1 MLTITTVI
9 RGRRRVYFISHP
21 RRVDV
26 VHCVAIALTF
36 LILSARVLYGQTDK
50 RFGEVCQKLTGDP
63 KCKVCVKG
71 KTNVWSCTSDVIWQE
86 IPGNN
91 LPVPGNDNSSPPSRK
106 SGGGNSETGTG
117 TSHGPCPNWSPK
129 FNQMNDPDMIQALR
143 QQSNNW
149 DAAIATGTAQGTNIQ
164 GQIAAGQASLQQL
177 YNYGSQLDQ
186 TIRSLGGGNYQSVS
200 PLGCKQGQYA
210 SALGAALCARLSTQ
224 NAIYGMEGT
233 LDILNCR
240 AGVASA
246 AGGQMPSSTSFGN
259 PMAGNDS
266 ASGAGNLEAPQPPQ
280 PSAPPELIDPSSFAK
295 AGAGSSPVDKA
306 FNDLLADDST
316 TKQTSA
322 PQSGTVDPGGSAGS
336 MGSSDAPVNSAWSDP
351 LSNTGDAPSDAQR
364 NDDVQGQTTDSKELV
379 RDLLNDGL
387 AATGPPG
394 ETVVQTY
401 DNLKGWADLS
411 SPDPDVQM
419 QGVTTV
425 MSGANDVLNTNPLS
439 KVVSGQMIST
449 IGTTYQAAD
458 NLMTSSYQAANDSLQ
473 GNAVSQSDLDAQW
486 DALPTAIGKGLI
498 PGYKYVDSVQQEYQN
513 AQQSVK
519 NAENSINATYQS
531 FTNFIY
537 GRDCNPF
544 NPDPG
549 CPK

>member
-1 MLTITTVI
+1 M
-9 RGRRRVYFISHP
+9 FIPFSHFP
-21 RRVDV
+21 QRVDSAVRV
-26 VHCVAIALTF
+26 VIPLI
-36 LILSARVLYGQTDK
+36 ILSLAVPILCAQTDK
-50 RFGEVCQKLTGDP
+50 RFGEVCQKLTGDS

-71 KTNVWSCTSDVIWQE
+71 KTNAWSCTSYAIWQE

-91 LPVPGNDNSSPPSRK
+91 LPVPGNDNSPPPSRK
-106 SGGGNSETGTG
+106 SGGGNSEAGTG
-117 TSHGPCPNWSPK
+117 ISHGRCPNWSPK

-149 DAAIATGTAQGTNIQ
+149 DGAIATGAAQGTNIQ

-186 TIRSLGGGNYQSVS
+186 TIRSLGGGNYQSVT

-210 SALGAALCARLSTQ
+210 SALGAALCARLITQ

-266 ASGAGNLEAPQPPQ
+266 ASGAGNLETPQPPQPPQ
-280 PSAPPELIDPSSFAK
+280 PSAPPVLIDPSSFAK

-306 FNDLLADDST
+306 FNDLLADDSNT
-316 TKQTSA
+316 NQPSA

-351 LSNTGDAPSDAQR
+351 LSNTGNAPSDARQ

-394 ETVVQTY
+394 ETIVQTY

-411 SPDPDVQM
+411 SPDSSAQI
-419 QGVTTV
+419 QGVTAV

-458 NLMTSSYQAANDSLQ
+458 NLMTNSFQACQRFAS
-473 GNAVSQSDLDAQW
+473 GE
-486 DALPTAIGKGLI
+486 PCFPI
-498 PGYKYVDSVQQEYQN
+498 
-513 AQQSVK
+513 
-519 NAENSINATYQS
+519 
-531 FTNFIY
+531 
-537 GRDCNPF
+537 
-544 NPDPG
+544 
-549 CPK
+549 

>member
-1 MLTITTVI
+1 MCIS
-9 RGRRRVYFISHP
+9 ISHSP
-21 RRVDV
+21 RRVDSLLR
-26 VHCVAIALTF
+26 VAIPLTI
-36 LILSARVLYGQTDK
+36 LILAAPVLYGQTDK

-71 KTNVWSCTSDVIWQE
+71 KTNVWSCTSYVIWQE
-86 IPGNN
+86 IPGND
-91 LPVPGNDNSSPPSRK
+91 LPVPGNDKSPPPSRK
-106 SGGGNSETGTG
+106 SGEGISQAGKGIN
-117 TSHGPCPNWSPK
+117 HGPCPNWSPK

-143 QQSNNW
+143 QQSSNW
-149 DAAIATGTAQGTNIQ
+149 DGAIAQGAAQGTNIE

-200 PLGCKQGQYA
+200 PSGCKQGQYA

-240 AGVASA
+240 AGVASG

-259 PMAGNDS
+259 LMAGNDPS
-266 ASGAGNLEAPQPPQ
+266 SGAGNIETPQPPQ
-280 PSAPPELIDPSSFAK
+280 PSAPPVLIDPSSFAK
-295 AGAGSSPVDKA
+295 AGEGSSPVDKA
-306 FNDLLADDST
+306 FNELLADDSNT
-316 TKQTSA
+316 NQTSA
-322 PQSGTVDPGGSAGS
+322 PQSSTVDPSGSAGS
-336 MGSSDAPVNSAWSDP
+336 LGSSDAPVSAWSDP
-351 LSNTGDAPSDAQR
+351 LSNTANAPSDAQQS
-364 NDDVQGQTTDSKELV
+364 NDVQGQTADSKELV
-379 RDLLNDGL
+379 RDILNDGL
-387 AATGPPG
+387 AATGPAG

-411 SPDPDVQM
+411 SPDPNVQI

-425 MSGANDVLNTNPLS
+425 MSGANDILNTNPLS
-439 KVVSGQMIST
+439 KVVSGQMISA

-458 NLMTSSYQAANDSLQ
+458 NLMTNSFQAANDSLQ
-473 GNAVSQSDLDAQW
+473 GKPVSQSDLDAQW

-498 PGYKYVDSVQQEYQN
+498 PGYKYADSVQQEYQN
-513 AQQSVK
+513 AQQTVK
-519 NAENSINATYQS
+519 NAENKVNATYQS
-531 FTNFIY
+531 FINFIY

-544 NPDPG
+544 NPDPD